1 MMNDLIE
8 YIANQL
14 HDVCEVID
22 ELERSELSVKDAM
35 ISEKE
40 IEANILEEILNIL
53 KDVGGR
59 Q

>member
-1 MMNDLIE
+1 MNDLIE

-14 HDVCEVID
+14 HDVCEVIN
-22 ELERSELSVKDAM
+22 ELERSSLSVKDAM

-53 KDVGGR
+53 KDAGGR